1 MEAVLS
7 PPRWPDKPHNL
18 APSFALA
25 LVMHGLLF
33 AGLTIAVRWNVEPQ
47 AAAYAELWAPLP
59 PVQAPRPEPKP
70 EPPPPPRIETPP
82 EPAKTEADI
91 ALERE
96 RKRLEQQKVEEERR
110 RQEEQRRRAE
120 EEARRK
126 AQAERQ
132 RKEELARQE
141 AERRAMRDA
150 MEKRI
155 LAEAA
160 QTASAEAAGAS
171 GVRGASGTDARYSA
185 AVVACIRQHLAFAV
199 PEGTSADVAAEFR
212 VDLLPDA
219 SVAAVVLQKRS
230 GLAGYDDAAERAIR
244 RCDPFPRKRDG
255 SVDRTIYVR
264 LRPVETR

>member
-7 PPRWPDKPHNL
+7 APRWPDKPRNL
-18 APSFALA
+18 APSFVLA
-25 LVMHGLLF
+25 LMMHGLLF

-59 PVQAPRPEPKP
+59 PVPAPRPEPKR
-70 EPPPPPRIETPP
+70 EPPPPPKIETPP
-82 EPAKTEADI
+82 EPVKSEADI

-96 RKRLEQQKVEEERR
+96 RRRLEQQKIEDERR
-110 RQEEQRRRAE
+110 REQERRRRAE

-126 AQAERQ
+126 AEAERQ

-141 AERRAMRDA
+141 AERKALREA
-150 MEKRI
+150 MEKRM

-160 QTASAEAAGAS
+160 QTAAAGAARPS
-171 GVRGASGTDARYSA
+171 GVRGASGADARYSA

-199 PEGTSADVAAEFR
+199 PEGTSADVFAEFR

-244 RCDPFPRKRDG
+244 RCDPFPRKGDG
-255 SVDRTIYVR
+255 TVDRTIYVR